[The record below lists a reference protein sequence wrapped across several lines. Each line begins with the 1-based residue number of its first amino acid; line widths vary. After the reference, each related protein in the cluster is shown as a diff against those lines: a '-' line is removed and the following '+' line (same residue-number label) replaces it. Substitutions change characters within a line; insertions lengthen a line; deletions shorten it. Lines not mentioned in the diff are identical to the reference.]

1 MLFLWVPRQAWYWKE
16 HPEYPNVFSIILWLF
31 GIEIRLSLLM
41 AQGTRIRLGSGTLGA
56 EIIVSYVLIWKTLK
70 SRATFSPVEM
80 KDKLARDSC
89 LSHSLHKS
97 TNLKKHLLIITR
109 RAKGTLYWALAPNFH
124 RLSIL
129 VFQKFSTVFDSF
141 VLWSSL

>member
-1 MLFLWVPRQAWYWKE
+1 MTTLIVICNARIKKPFWKLWFTVKIKICYLQIAISLGPTPGVILERTPRISQCVLHY
-16 HPEYPNVFSIILWLF
+16 FMIF

-56 EIIVSYVLIWKTLK
+56 EIIVSYVLIGKTLK
-70 SRATFSPVEM
+70 TRTTFSPVEM

-109 RAKGTLYWALAPNFH
+109 RAKGTLY
-124 RLSIL
+124 
-129 VFQKFSTVFDSF
+129 
-141 VLWSSL
+141 